1 MVQEVSIIAA
11 LFAGFLSFLA
21 PCILPLIPPYFA
33 WLLGVSQREIQKK
46 NIRLKLFLN
55 SLFLI
60 LGFSIVFIALGA
72 SASFIGQVLAPHRL
86 LVQKIGGL
94 IIILFGLEFIGFL
107 KIFTL
112 HLKHKVIGFKNHRL
126 NLVKRLFSKLS
137 NKTGSFFIGFVFAFA
152 WVACFGPILGSI
164 LVLASFQGTLIQGVV
179 LLSFYSL
186 GLAIPFLL
194 ASLFLGFLM
203 EKIKS
208 FVKIIKWI
216 NLFSG
221 LILII
226 LGILLFTDNFYKLV
240 MWFTKIL

>member
-1 MVQEVSIIAA
+1 MNQEISIITA
-11 LFAGFLSFLA
+11 FIAGFLSFLA
-21 PCILPLIPPYFA
+21 PCILPLIPAYFA
-33 WLLGVSQREIQKK
+33 WVLGISVKDDFKQRK
-46 NIRLKLFLN
+46 IRGKVFFN

-60 LGFSIVFIALGA
+60 LGFSIVFISLGA
-72 SASFIGQVLAPHRL
+72 GVSFIGQILAPYRL

-107 KIFTL
+107 KIF
-112 HLKHKVIGFKNHRL
+112 KNQRL
-126 NLVKRLFSKLS
+126 NLVKKLFSKFDH
-137 NKTGSFFIGFVFAFA
+137 KTSSFFMGLIFAFA

-164 LVLASFQGTLIQGVV
+164 LVLASFQETLNQGII

-194 ASLFLGFLM
+194 SSLFLGFLI
-203 EKIKS
+203 EKIKL
-208 FVKIIKWI
+208 FTKVIKWI

-226 LGILLFTDNFYKLV
+226 LGILLFTDNFYKIV
-240 MWFTKIL
+240 MWLYQL